1 MGNVKKEI
9 FIGVLV
15 SLFATFGGMFLY
27 LEYFS
32 RYGFFETI
40 DLIKQGNMLGPVIAL
55 SAIPNLLVFFV
66 YLKKKQDYRAR
77 GVLIA
82 TIGIA
87 LLTFALKIL

>member
-1 MGNVKKEI
+1 MGHVNKEI
-9 FIGVLV
+9 AIGIFV

-32 RYGFFETI
+32 KYGFFETI
-40 DLIKQGNMLGPVIAL
+40 DLIKQGGVLGPVIAL

-66 YLKKKQDYRAR
+66 YIKKKQDYRAR

-82 TIGIA
+82 TICIA
-87 LLTFALKIL
+87 LFTFALKIF